1 MRLLLWLLCGWW
13 VRARWDW
20 PGERVGATSVERAR
34 RAVVVGVVVVEWC
47 ARGLAGFPWVWGG
60 FGQVLGRNPANATG
74 RGRWMRGKVGVGLPA
89 SGVRRL
95 GRRSCRRKRRRRRDE
110 GGLPGG
116 GPGVGAAGGEGRGG
130 RGPRGW
136 EFTPLRS
143 PPWGVEKLGSV
154 NMQPLN
160 ILIVAPGKR

>member
-1 MRLLLWLLCGWW
+1 M
-13 VRARWDW
+13 
-20 PGERVGATSVERAR
+20 
-34 RAVVVGVVVVEWC
+34 VVGVVVAVVEWC
-47 ARGLAGFPWVWGG
+47 AAGGLAWFPWIWGG
-60 FGQVLGRNPANATG
+60 FRLVLGRNPANATS
-74 RGRWMRGKVGVGLPA
+74 RGRRVRRVRGKVRAGLLA
-89 SGVRRL
+89 SGAEV
-95 GRRSCRRKRRRRRDE
+95 G
-110 GGLPGG
+110 PGG
-116 GPGVGAAGGEGRGG
+116 ATPGRLSDAAGGEGRGG